1 MPKKPKKTTKKR
13 RPMAKEHDDRL
24 RESHRGRGRHEHKRE
39 EPYDDPAEHLEI
51 ENLRFKGGLPPTPE
65 LYARAREQWY
75 RLPGSVV
82 RPSMDPVID
91 DSGTGQQDLPEKK
104 QPAKR
109 GTEP

>member
-1 MPKKPKKTTKKR
+1 MKKR
-13 RPMAKEHDDRL
+13 KPMAKGHDDRS
-24 RESHRGRGRHEHKRE
+24 RESHRGHDRHEHRRE
-39 EPYDDPAEHLEI
+39 EPYDDPAEHLKI

-91 DSGTGQQDLPEKK
+91 DSDTGQQDLPEKK
-104 QPAKR
+104 
-109 GTEP
+109 